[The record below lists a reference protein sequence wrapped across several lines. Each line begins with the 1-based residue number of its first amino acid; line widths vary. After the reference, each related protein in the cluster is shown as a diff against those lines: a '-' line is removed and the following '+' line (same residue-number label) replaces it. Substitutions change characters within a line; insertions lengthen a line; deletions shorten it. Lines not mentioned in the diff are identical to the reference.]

1 MQVRPEDL
9 IACGGGHMAVI
20 TQEGRVVCW
29 GCHSNHQCDVPDGL
43 ENVVAV
49 SCGGLFTAALTL
61 DGKVWC
67 WGANGFRQ
75 CEVPPELDFVVRIS
89 CGYLPYGSSDP

>member
-1 MQVRPEDL
+1 
-9 IACGGGHMAVI
+9 MAVVI
-20 TQEGRVVCW
+20 QAGRVVCW
-29 GCHSNHQCDVPDGL
+29 GSNRYQECDVPDGL